1 MIDVK
6 VIDEKA
12 LLAFWL
18 CFTRWICVFIQMPL
32 LDNMSI
38 PSLLKVLLVLI
49 LCYAFFPYTSS
60 SMTRDITWLGKDG
73 FWILTLFNAAIG
85 LAMGFMVKAIMMI
98 FTSAGTLM
106 TQQIG
111 FGAVSYFDFT
121 NMQQTGPFEIL
132 VQWTMLVIILS
143 SGLLFPM
150 LKGIYDSFFSIHF
163 MDLGKMAHS
172 PEFFLEFFKS
182 IFLSGLLLASPLI
195 FSNILIM
202 IVLGIISRTVPQ
214 MNVIMVSFVV
224 NIGLGLF
231 VFIASSDEFFN
242 TGFQIYT
249 KKLAEWFHLM
259 R

>member
-6 VIDEKA
+6 VVDEKA

-18 CFTRWICVFIQMPL
+18 CFTRWLCVFLQMPL

-38 PSLLKVLLVLI
+38 PAMVKVLLVLI
-49 LCYAFFPYTSS
+49 LCYAFSPYTSV
-60 SMTRDITWLGKDG
+60 SMAGDISWLGGDG
-73 FWILTLFNAAIG
+73 FWILTLFNAIIG

-111 FGAVSYFDFT
+111 FSAVSYFDVT
-121 NMQQTGPFEIL
+121 NMQQSGPFEIL
-132 VQWTMLVIILS
+132 LQWTMLIIVLS

-150 LKGIYDSFFSIHF
+150 FKGIYDSFFSIHF
-163 MDLGKMAHS
+163 MDLGKMANS
-172 PEFFLEFFKS
+172 PVFFLEFFKS

-214 MNVIMVSFVV
+214 MNIIMVSFVV
-224 NIGLGLF
+224 NIGLGLLI
-231 VFIASSDEFFN
+231 FIVSSDEFFN

-249 KKLAEWFHLM
+249 NKLAEWFHLM